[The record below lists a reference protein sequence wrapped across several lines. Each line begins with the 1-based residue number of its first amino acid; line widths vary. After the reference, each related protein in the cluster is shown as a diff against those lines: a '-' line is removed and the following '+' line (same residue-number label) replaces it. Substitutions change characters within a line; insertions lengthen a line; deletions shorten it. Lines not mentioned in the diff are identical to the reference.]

1 MICRSEDIKA
11 AVSMRQAA
19 EFYGFKP
26 DRSGF
31 ICCPFHGE
39 KTPSLKIYPD
49 GRGWWCY
56 GCNSGGSVIDFVE
69 SLFHLNFID
78 ACKRINSDFSLGMDF
93 GGKRD
98 FAAERKARDKLKL
111 ERISKEAFVKW
122 QFETQRTL
130 CQYYRILYH
139 AMRSGDAGNPLFFE
153 ALQNIGRVDYLIDA
167 LRDNPKEFYKTCR
180 EEVDEIRKNKTMTG
194 LKI

>member
-1 MICRSEDIKA
+1 MICRSDDIKA

-56 GCNSGGSVIDFVE
+56 GCNSGGDVIDFV
-69 SLFHLNFID
+69 SKLFNLDFLN
-78 ACKRINSDFSLGMDF
+78 ACKRINSDFSLGIDF

-98 FAAERKARDKLKL
+98 YVAERKARDKLRL
-111 ERISKEAFVKW
+111 ERIKKDSFAEW
-122 QFETQRTL
+122 QMKTQLTL
-130 CQYYRILYH
+130 CKYHRLLYR
-139 AMRSGDAGNPLFFE
+139 AMRSGNIENPMFLE

-167 LRDNPKEFYKTCR
+167 LRENPAEFYKTCR
-180 EEVDEIRKNKTMTG
+180 EEVEEIWKNKNMTG
-194 LKI
+194 LKN